1 MFVCEYFIFH
11 SYHSFYSLHCLTKT
25 STVSSTMRTAHH
37 ITYITTQDK
46 RQRLETFEHRLN
58 MCRAAFGDMPRVTVS
73 DAEYKSWLAA
83 VQDVPVEKRDQVS
96 VGTAALIEYL
106 NKNNIGN
113 NKKQDDGD
121 NDEEVE
127 EVYSFVMGAD
137 TFLDLT
143 AGKWKE
149 SARVLDLL
157 QGRLVVLER
166 EQLTANSTASS
177 TSTGGDDNAAANVA
191 LKKAVE
197 AVPGARL
204 LKVDNLNHISSSQV
218 RACPSVAE
226 IQKQNM
232 VVPAV
237 LEYMRQHGL
246 YGVLGGDNTD

>member
-1 MFVCEYFIFH
+1 
-11 SYHSFYSLHCLTKT
+11 
-25 STVSSTMRTAHH
+25 
-37 ITYITTQDK
+37 
-46 RQRLETFEHRLN
+46 LETFEHRWN

-83 VQDVPVEKRDQVS
+83 VQDVPPEKRDQVS
-96 VGTAALIEYL
+96 VGTAALIEHL
-106 NKNNIGN
+106 N
-113 NKKQDDGD
+113 KQDDKD
-121 NDEEVE
+121 KEVE
-127 EVYSFVMGAD
+127 EQYSFVMGAD

-166 EQLTANSTASS
+166 EQLTTNSTASTATAS
-177 TSTGGDDNAAANVA
+177 IGDDHAADTADNVA

-204 LKVDNLNHISSSQV
+204 LRVDNLNHISSSQV
-218 RACPSVAE
+218 RACRSVAE
-226 IQKQNM
+226 MQEQNM

-246 YGVLGGDNTD
+246 YTAFGGDNAD

>member
-1 MFVCEYFIFH
+1 
-11 SYHSFYSLHCLTKT
+11 
-25 STVSSTMRTAHH
+25 
-37 ITYITTQDK
+37 
-46 RQRLETFEHRLN
+46 

-83 VQDVPVEKRDQVS
+83 VQDVPPEKRDQVS

-106 NKNNIGN
+106 NKRNSN
-113 NKKQDDGD
+113 NKEDGD
-121 NDEEVE
+121 KDEEVE

-166 EQLTANSTASS
+166 EQLTANSTAS
-177 TSTGGDDNAAANVA
+177 TSTGDVNKADNVA
-191 LKKAVE
+191 LKNAVD

-204 LKVDNLNHISSSQV
+204 LRVDNLNKISSSQV
-218 RACPSVAE
+218 RACSSVAE
-226 IQKQNM
+226 IQEQNM
-232 VVPAV
+232 VVPPV
-237 LEYMRQHGL
+237 LEYMRQHRL
-246 YGVLGGDNTD
+246 YAALGGDDTD

>member
-1 MFVCEYFIFH
+1 MLLCD
-11 SYHSFYSLHCLTKT
+11 SYRSFYSMYC
-25 STVSSTMRTAHH
+25 TAMNSLYTCSYLFIHLLQ
-37 ITYITTQDK
+37 QDK
-46 RQRLETFEHRLN
+46 RQRLETFEHRYN
-58 MCRAAFGDMPRVTVS
+58 MCWAAFGELPRVTVS
-73 DAEYKSWLAA
+73 DSEYKSWLAA
-83 VQDVPVEKRDQVS
+83 VQDVPPEKRDQVS

-106 NKNNIGN
+106 NKNKN
-113 NKKQDDGD
+113 KQDDTE
-121 NDEEVE
+121 DEEVDVE

-166 EQLTANSTASS
+166 EQLNANSTAGAS
-177 TSTGGDDNAAANVA
+177 TGDDNAAATDTADNVA
-191 LKKAVE
+191 LKKAVD

-204 LKVDNLNHISSSQV
+204 LRVDNLNHISSSQV
-218 RACPSVAE
+218 RACPSVVE
-226 IQKQNM
+226 IREQNM

-246 YGVLGGDNTD
+246 YAAFGGDKTE

>member
-37 ITYITTQDK
+37 YTYITTQDK

-83 VQDVPVEKRDQVS
+83 VQDVPSDKRDQVS

-106 NKNNIGN
+106 NKNNKGN
-113 NKKQDDGD
+113 NKQDGD
-121 NDEEVE
+121 DKDEEVE

-166 EQLTANSTASS
+166 EQFTAGGTTSSNSAS
-177 TSTGGDDNAAANVA
+177 DDKVAANVA

-218 RACPSVAE
+218 RACPSAAE
-226 IQKQNM
+226 IQEQNM

-246 YGVLGGDNTD
+246 YAALGGDNTD

>member
-1 MFVCEYFIFH
+1 
-11 SYHSFYSLHCLTKT
+11 
-25 STVSSTMRTAHH
+25 
-37 ITYITTQDK
+37 
-46 RQRLETFEHRLN
+46 
-58 MCRAAFGDMPRVTVS
+58 MCRAAFGNMPRVTVS

-83 VQDVPVEKRDQVS
+83 VQDVPPEKRDQIS

-106 NKNNIGN
+106 NKNNAK
-113 NKKQDDGD
+113 NKDDA
-121 NDEEVE
+121 VE

-149 SARVLDLL
+149 SERVLDLL

-166 EQLTANSTASS
+166 ETINSTTASAS
-177 TSTGGDDNAAANVA
+177 DGNAAANVA

-204 LKVDNLNHISSSQV
+204 LRVDNLNHISSSQV
-218 RACPSVAE
+218 RDCRPVAE
-226 IQKQNM
+226 IQEQNM

-246 YGVLGGDNTD
+246 YAAFNNGDNTD

>member
-1 MFVCEYFIFH
+1 
-11 SYHSFYSLHCLTKT
+11 
-25 STVSSTMRTAHH
+25 
-37 ITYITTQDK
+37 
-46 RQRLETFEHRLN
+46 

-83 VQDVPVEKRDQVS
+83 VQDVPEQKRDQVS

-106 NKNNIGN
+106 NKRNSKGN
-113 NKKQDDGD
+113 DRQDGD
-121 NDEEVE
+121 NKDEEVE

-166 EQLTANSTASS
+166 EQLTAKSASTTSS
-177 TSTGGDDNAAANVA
+177 TSMGDDNGAANAA
-191 LKKAVE
+191 LKEAVE
-197 AVPGARL
+197 AVSGARL

-218 RACPSVAE
+218 RACPSVAA
-226 IQKQNM
+226 IQEQNM

-237 LEYMRQHGL
+237 LEYMRQHEL
-246 YGVLGGDNTD
+246 YAVFGGDNTD

>member
-1 MFVCEYFIFH
+1 
-11 SYHSFYSLHCLTKT
+11 
-25 STVSSTMRTAHH
+25 
-37 ITYITTQDK
+37 
-46 RQRLETFEHRLN
+46 LETFEHRLN

-83 VQDVPVEKRDQVS
+83 VQDVPPEKRDQVS

-106 NKNNIGN
+106 NNSKGI
-113 NKKQDDGD
+113 KKQDDDNDD

-166 EQLTANSTASS
+166 EQLTANSALS
-177 TSTGGDDNAAANVA
+177 TSTDDDNAADNVA
-191 LKKAVE
+191 LKNAVE
-197 AVPGARL
+197 EVPGARL
-204 LKVDNLNHISSSQV
+204 LRVDNLNHISSSQV

-226 IQKQNM
+226 IQEQNM

-246 YGVLGGDNTD
+246 YSALGGDNTD

>member
-1 MFVCEYFIFH
+1 
-11 SYHSFYSLHCLTKT
+11 
-25 STVSSTMRTAHH
+25 
-37 ITYITTQDK
+37 
-46 RQRLETFEHRLN
+46 LETFEHRLN

-83 VQDVPVEKRDQVS
+83 VQDVPPEKRDQVS

-106 NKNNIGN
+106 NNSKGIN
-113 NKKQDDGD
+113 KQDDDNDD

-166 EQLTANSTASS
+166 EQLTANSALS
-177 TSTGGDDNAAANVA
+177 TSTDDDNAADNVA
-191 LKKAVE
+191 LKNAVE
-197 AVPGARL
+197 EVPGARL
-204 LKVDNLNHISSSQV
+204 LRVDNLNHISSSQV

-226 IQKQNM
+226 IQEQNM

-246 YGVLGGDNTD
+246 YSALGGDNTD

>member
-1 MFVCEYFIFH
+1 
-11 SYHSFYSLHCLTKT
+11 
-25 STVSSTMRTAHH
+25 
-37 ITYITTQDK
+37 
-46 RQRLETFEHRLN
+46 

-83 VQDVPVEKRDQVS
+83 VQDVPSYKRDQVS
-96 VGTAALIEYL
+96 VGTAALITYL
-106 NKNNIGN
+106 NNSNRN
-113 NKKQDDGD
+113 DEQDGA

-166 EQLTANSTASS
+166 EQLTANNTSSPST
-177 TSTGGDDNAAANVA
+177 GDDNAAANVA

-226 IQKQNM
+226 IQEQNM

-246 YGVLGGDNTD
+246 YAALGDNEADQR

>member
-1 MFVCEYFIFH
+1 
-11 SYHSFYSLHCLTKT
+11 
-25 STVSSTMRTAHH
+25 
-37 ITYITTQDK
+37 
-46 RQRLETFEHRLN
+46 LETFEHRWN

-83 VQDVPVEKRDQVS
+83 VQNVPPDKRDQVS

-106 NKNNIGN
+106 NKNKEN
-113 NKKQDDGD
+113 NKLDEQG
-121 NDEEVE
+121 EEVE
-127 EVYSFVMGAD
+127 EQYSFVMGAD
-137 TFLDLT
+137 TFLDLI

-166 EQLTANSTASS
+166 LTNNSTA
-177 TSTGGDDNAAANVA
+177 TASTGDYNAADTVADNDVA
-191 LKKAVE
+191 LNKAVE

-204 LKVDNLNHISSSQV
+204 LRVDNLNHISSSQV
-218 RACPSVAE
+218 RACRSVVE
-226 IQKQNM
+226 MQEQNM

-246 YGVLGGDNTD
+246 YVAFGDSDTTEGTIG

>member
-1 MFVCEYFIFH
+1 
-11 SYHSFYSLHCLTKT
+11 
-25 STVSSTMRTAHH
+25 
-37 ITYITTQDK
+37 
-46 RQRLETFEHRLN
+46 LETFEHRYN
-58 MCRAAFGDMPRVTVS
+58 MCRVAFGSIPRVTVS

-83 VQDVPVEKRDQVS
+83 VQDVPPEKRDQVS

-106 NKNNIGN
+106 NKNNA
-113 NKKQDDGD
+113 KDKQDDD
-121 NDEEVE
+121 DDEDEEVE

-166 EQLTANSTASS
+166 ETANSTTTAN
-177 TSTGGDDNAAANVA
+177 TTAITGDDNAAADTTDGKVA

-204 LKVDNLNHISSSQV
+204 LRVDNLNHISSSQV
-218 RACPSVAE
+218 RDCRSVVE
-226 IQKQNM
+226 IQDQNM

-246 YGVLGGDNTD
+246 YAAFGGDNTD